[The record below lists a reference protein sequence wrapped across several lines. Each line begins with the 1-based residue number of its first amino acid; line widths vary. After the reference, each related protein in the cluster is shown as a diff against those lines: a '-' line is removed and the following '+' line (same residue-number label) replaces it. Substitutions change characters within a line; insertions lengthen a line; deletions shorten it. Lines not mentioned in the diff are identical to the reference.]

1 MTPLK
6 KLLCI
11 VLSVVTITASAPF
24 ASIFTILKSEPISAK
39 ASTIANDDFSY
50 KQVSTTQN
58 ETYIEI
64 TNYLGNDTDLVIP
77 SEVDGCKVV
86 GISAKFYKSGINFQ
100 KIVISEGIKYIG
112 NESFSCLESLI
123 IELPSTLEYI
133 GELAFQDTEIESIN
147 FPEGLIGISSTAF
160 EGAEFKNTEI
170 ILPSSLLYIDCVM
183 EKEPDN
189 GFYDTFSSFYGSN
202 ITSIYYSDNVRFVSN
217 LEYSY
222 FSKFTFDDIDNDD
235 IFSPLYECNYIEKIQ
250 VSKEN
255 PYLESL
261 NNVLYTEGF
270 ECLLSCS
277 KGYYPTLSIHNN
289 TKVIAPFAFSYCLI
303 DTLNIGK
310 SVEGLPIKMAPFAE
324 IGEITF
330 INSSNLT
337 VISDYTFEDAALSG
351 DLVLPKSL
359 KYIGES
365 AFAET
370 DITSLSFE
378 TPSNC
383 KTICLKAFYNCNELE
398 SVFIPNSVTKIGAVM
413 GDDSTNSFP
422 VFKCTNLKDI
432 VFENNSKLRFIP
444 EDAFSCYNAETLD
457 FGQNSSI
464 EIIYCR
470 FEGLKSL
477 NLTGCSNLYN
487 IKDFAYGEFDSVDL
501 SNTKIRFIPN
511 YCFRGCK
518 NLTDVKLSDETH
530 YILNG
535 AFENCILLSNCDLTN
550 VGYFDSTAF
559 SSTKIPVLNYNKK
572 LMTYD
577 NYKYYE
583 YNENIVI
590 WSTITNPAEKSEL
603 IIPDTIDGKPVTG
616 IENGAFSNY
625 QMKSV
630 TIPDT
635 VTYIGS
641 GAFKNCNLEN
651 APKIPNNVTYIGDNA
666 FEGNF
671 QNSVDIVIP
680 DKVTY
685 IGKNCFKGCNISSLA
700 IGKKVESIGSSAFSN
715 CKNISEITIPDCV
728 KDIERNAFYNCGV
741 KEINFEG
748 NSPLVIEAITYY
760 TNTYTISGDEAEE
773 AIDTLECINVS
784 EDNTAF
790 TTENGVLYNKDKTKI
805 ICYPF
810 SKSDENY
817 VMPDSVV
824 EIPENCFAGN
834 KFLKSIDLSDNLNKI
849 GNNAFN
855 SSSLT
860 QITIPSS
867 VSDIGISAFENCSK
881 LENVKFDDNVSLPSL
896 NKTFYNCEKL
906 KTVEFGEN
914 VSISKISNYAFS
926 FTAITSIKLPDD
938 VNIITDYAFSNKSSI
953 SVLTEVTL
961 PNNLTTLNKG
971 AFCRTSIEKIEMPDS
986 LKYIGKDVFSN
997 CKSLNIVLLNKIE
1010 GIDNYAFRNCDS
1022 LESIDLTGIT
1032 ALSKTA
1038 FSGCDNLKKF
1048 CFTVEEKEAYIT
1060 ENQFEG
1066 NETIETVVIGNSVN
1080 EIQDRAFADCTNLQT
1095 ALIADEVENI
1105 SDTAFENCDNLTIVC
1120 LYASPAMYYAQK
1132 NNIRYETFVISPIP
1146 DQEYTGKS
1154 ITPALDVKQAG
1165 KALKVDKDYS
1175 ATYKNNINVGTAS
1188 VTVVGLGD
1196 YRIFATT
1203 SNFKIVKTKAD
1214 ETTTKPTTTKP
1225 TTTTKPATA
1234 PSIPAT
1240 TKPTTTSPTTTAVKT
1255 TVAKAPS
1262 GAKKVNGEWV
1272 NTKQKK
1278 TSVKSIKKG
1287 KKSFKATWK
1296 KVTGVT
1302 GYQIQYSTSPK
1313 FYKSKTKSI
1322 TVKGSKNTSKT
1333 IKKLKSKKKYYV
1345 RIRTYKNVKFNGK
1358 TVKVYSSWSKVKSVK
1373 TK

>member
-24 ASIFTILKSEPISAK
+24 ASMFAILKSEPISAR
-39 ASTIANDDFSY
+39 ADTLSSEDFKYSII
-50 KQVSTTQN
+50 SDTQK
-58 ETYIEI
+58 EPIVEI
-64 TNYLGNDTDLVIP
+64 TSYTGSDTDIVIP
-77 SEVDGCKVV
+77 SEIDGYKVI
-86 GISAKFYKSGINFQ
+86 GIGKSFSKNSKKIFNN
-100 KIVISEGIKYIG
+100 IVISEGIKYIKE
-112 NESFSCLESLI
+112 NSFDSLDSLS

-133 GELAFQDTEIESIN
+133 GENAFAGSKIMSIN
-147 FPEGLIGISSTAF
+147 LPEGLIGISRNAF
-160 EGAEFKNTEI
+160 SDTEFKDTKI
-170 ILPSSLLYIDCVM
+170 ILPSSLLYIDC
-183 EKEPDN
+183 ETKNEPN
-189 GFYDTFSSFYGSN
+189 IGLYPSYSLFSYSN
-202 ITSIYYSDNVRFVSN
+202 ITSIHYSDNVRFVTN

-222 FSKFTFDDIDNDD
+222 FSKFTFDDIEYNDY
-235 IFSPLYECNYIEKIQ
+235 FSPLYGCEYIEEIE
-250 VSKEN
+250 VSENN
-255 PYLESL
+255 PYLDSL
-261 NNVLYTEGF
+261 DNVLYTEGY

-277 KGYYPTLSIHNN
+277 KRHYPKLSIHED
-289 TKVIAPFAFSYCLI
+289 TKSIVTYAFEYCTI
-303 DTLNIGK
+303 DSLNIGK
-310 SVEGLPIKMAPFAE
+310 GVEALPSIMASEAE

-330 INSSNLT
+330 SENSNLT
-337 VISDYTFEDAALSG
+337 IISDIAFENAVLSG
-351 DLVLPKSL
+351 NLILPKNL

-370 DITSLSFE
+370 DITSLSFK

-383 KTICLKAFYNCNELE
+383 KTICLKAFYDCNELE
-398 SVFIPNSVTKIGAVM
+398 SVFIPNSVTKIGDIT
-413 GDDSTNSFP
+413 GDGSENTNGYP
-422 VFKCTNLKDI
+422 VFKCKNLKNV
-432 VFENNSKLRFIP
+432 VFEDNSKLRFIP
-444 EDAFSCYNAETLD
+444 REAFICSLESLD

-464 EIIYCR
+464 ENIYCE
-470 FEGLKSL
+470 FSGLNSL
-477 NLTGCSNLYN
+477 NLTGCNNLYT
-487 IKDFAYGEFDSVDL
+487 IFGFSSGEFDSVDL
-501 SNTKIRFIPN
+501 NNTKIRFIPN

-630 TIPDT
+630 AIPDT

-685 IGKNCFKGCNISSLA
+685 IGKNCFKGCNISSLT
-700 IGKKVESIGSSAFSN
+700 IGKNVESIGSSAFSN

-748 NSPLVIEAITYY
+748 NNPLVIEAITYY

-810 SKSDENY
+810 SKADENY

-824 EIPENCFAGN
+824 EIPEYCFSDN
-834 KFLKSIDLSDNLNKI
+834 KYLKSIDLSDNLEEI
-849 GNNAFN
+849 GDNAFN
-855 SSSLT
+855 FSSLT

-867 VSDIGISAFENCSK
+867 VTDIGVSAFENCRE
-881 LENVKFDDNVSLPSL
+881 LEYVKFEDNVTIPSL
-896 NKTFYNCEKL
+896 NRTFYNCEKL

-961 PNNLTTLNKG
+961 PKNLTTLNKG
-971 AFCRTSIEKIEMPDS
+971 AFCRTCIEKIEMPDS

-997 CKSLNIVLLNKIE
+997 CKSLSNVYLNNIE
-1010 GIDNYAFRNCDS
+1010 GIDSYAFKNCS
-1022 LESIDLTGIT
+1022 ALESIDLTGVT
-1032 ALSKTA
+1032 VLSKTA
-1038 FSGCDNLKKF
+1038 FTSCENLKKF
-1048 CFTVEEKEAYIT
+1048 YFAEEEKEAYIPKM
-1060 ENQFEG
+1060 
-1066 NETIETVVIGNSVN
+1066 NSRV
-1080 EIQDRAFADCTNLQT
+1080 TKL
-1095 ALIADEVENI
+1095 
-1105 SDTAFENCDNLTIVC
+1105 
-1120 LYASPAMYYAQK
+1120 
-1132 NNIRYETFVISPIP
+1132 
-1146 DQEYTGKS
+1146 
-1154 ITPALDVKQAG
+1154 
-1165 KALKVDKDYS
+1165 LKR
-1175 ATYKNNINVGTAS
+1175 
-1188 VTVVGLGD
+1188 L
-1196 YRIFATT
+1196 
-1203 SNFKIVKTKAD
+1203 
-1214 ETTTKPTTTKP
+1214 
-1225 TTTTKPATA
+1225 
-1234 PSIPAT
+1234 
-1240 TKPTTTSPTTTAVKT
+1240 
-1255 TVAKAPS
+1255 
-1262 GAKKVNGEWV
+1262 
-1272 NTKQKK
+1272 
-1278 TSVKSIKKG
+1278 
-1287 KKSFKATWK
+1287 
-1296 KVTGVT
+1296 
-1302 GYQIQYSTSPK
+1302 
-1313 FYKSKTKSI
+1313 
-1322 TVKGSKNTSKT
+1322 
-1333 IKKLKSKKKYYV
+1333 
-1345 RIRTYKNVKFNGK
+1345 
-1358 TVKVYSSWSKVKSVK
+1358 
-1373 TK
+1373 